1 MKKSSVVVF
10 VKKEFSVDGQLS
22 FVLQHLNLTV
32 ACNHNKRTSFDGQS
46 LSKWDN
52 MTLCFLV
59 I

>member
-52 MTLCFLV
+52 GTLFK
-59 I
+59 